1 MRPIAHPPRSPSA
14 FHPAFIEASCAIP
27 AVCFAGLLAISI
39 PWFASASDN
48 DPSANPGSSV
58 PQFRA
63 TPSPAPAQTPAT
75 ISSPSVSRAAF
86 LRISQCPDS
95 DLAPLADFVRNN
107 HPTSFDA
114 LSTDRETVGR
124 MLRDLGESVQILE
137 PAEIREEQESP
148 FHADLPEERVG
159 YLRLG
164 CMTSDHVSELE
175 TALGGMLE
183 RKISALVLDLRAT
196 GPSAP
201 PEALAQLCRLFCP
214 KGKVL
219 FRLKKP
225 RLQEDSIYTA
235 RQEPVYRGPLAVLVG
250 PETEG
255 AAEAAASVLRRE
267 GRALLVGS
275 KVPGTRLAFAETVL
289 SGGLTVRVAVGA
301 LEPSGPAQEPSP
313 DLVVPGSVSD
323 TRALLA
329 LGLQHSTAAMIGEP
343 ERPRLNEAA
352 LVAGLNPELDSGRTA
367 AKKGGSALPVDAALQ
382 TAVDL
387 CSTIRAFDAPLP
399 VRKPERPRSR

>member
-1 MRPIAHPPRSPSA
+1 
-14 FHPAFIEASCAIP
+14 
-27 AVCFAGLLAISI
+27 
-39 PWFASASDN
+39 
-48 DPSANPGSSV
+48 
-58 PQFRA
+58 
-63 TPSPAPAQTPAT
+63 
-75 ISSPSVSRAAF
+75 
-86 LRISQCPDS
+86 
-95 DLAPLADFVRNN
+95 
-107 HPTSFDA
+107 
-114 LSTDRETVGR
+114 
-124 MLRDLGESVQILE
+124 MLKELGESVHILE
-137 PAEIREEQESP
+137 AAEIREEQESP

-164 CMTSDHVSELE
+164 SMTADHVSELE

-196 GPSAP
+196 SPVAP

-225 RLQEDSIYTA
+225 RLQEDAIFTA
-235 RQEPVYRGPLAVLVG
+235 RQEPLYRGPLAVLVG

-275 KVPGTRLAFAETVL
+275 RVPGIRSAFAETVL
-289 SGGLTVRVAVGA
+289 PGGLTLRVAVGA
-301 LEPSGPAQEPSP
+301 FEPSGSAEEPGP
-313 DLVVPGSVSD
+313 DLAVPGSASD

-329 LGLQHSTAAMIGEP
+329 LGLRHSAAALIGEP

-352 LVAGLNPELDSGRTA
+352 LVAGLNPELDSGKSTSR
-367 AKKGGSALPVDAALQ
+367 KGGPALPVDTALQ

-387 CSTIRAFDAPLP
+387 CSTIRAFNTTEPL
-399 VRKPERPRSR
+399 RKHERTKGH

>member
-1 MRPIAHPPRSPSA
+1 MRPIPHPPRSSPA
-14 FHPAFIEASCAIP
+14 FHPPFVRATVSSVCA
-27 AVCFAGLLAISI
+27 AGLFAISI
-39 PWFASASDN
+39 PWSAAASETRSDA
-48 DPSANPGSSV
+48 DPRPSV

-63 TPSPAPAQTPAT
+63 TPFPAPATTAP
-75 ISSPSVSRAAF
+75 PRLSRAAF

-95 DLAPLADFVRNN
+95 DLAPLADFVLNN
-107 HPTSFDA
+107 HPAPGDA
-114 LSTDRETVGR
+114 PAGDRETVGR

-137 PAEIREEQESP
+137 AAEIREEQESP

-183 RKISALVLDLRAT
+183 RKVSALVLDLRAT
-196 GPSAP
+196 GPAAA

-214 KGKVL
+214 KGKIL

-225 RLQEDSIYTA
+225 RQQEDSIFTA
-235 RQEPVYRGPLAVLVG
+235 RQEPLYRGPIAVLVG

-267 GRALLVGS
+267 GHALLVGS
-275 KVPGTRLAFAETVL
+275 RVPGTRAAFAETIL
-289 SGGLTVRVAVGA
+289 PGGLTVRVTVGA
-301 LEPSGPAQEPSP
+301 FEPSGPAKEPGP
-313 DLVVPGSVSD
+313 DLAVPGSAAD

-329 LGLQHSTAAMIGEP
+329 LGLRHSAAALIGEP
-343 ERPRLNEAA
+343 DRPRLNEAA
-352 LVAGLNPELDSGRTA
+352 LVAGLNPELDSGRLA
-367 AKKGGSALPVDAALQ
+367 PKKGGPALPVDTALQ
-382 TAVDL
+382 TAIDL
-387 CSTIRAFDAPLP
+387 CSTIRAFDAPAP
-399 VRKPERPRSR
+399 VRKLDRPRSR